1 MYSTLFIDWM
11 PDIEAFHI
19 GSVSIRWYSL
29 LWVIG
34 LIGAY
39 FIVKRLYRQ
48 QNIPD
53 EKFDPLFIYCFVGVL
68 AGARLGHC
76 LFYEPGYF
84 LGSAKGFIEMF
95 VPVHFARD
103 SWEWHYSGYTGLA
116 SHGGAIGVLIAIIL
130 YVRNT
135 GVKFFTV
142 MDNVCISVPFI
153 AGSIRLGNLMN
164 SEIIGSPTDVPWAF
178 IFERVDQMPRHPGQ
192 LYEAMAYFCFFFVG
206 MFFYKIKKLNVGK
219 GFYFGLCIFLIFT
232 FRFFIEYTKEIQEA
246 FEASLP
252 IDMGQILS
260 IPFIVVGI
268 ACTIGG
274 PWLVKM
280 GAKGKE

>member
-178 IFERVDQMPRHPGQ
+178 IFHTNDALVGGQLAPRHPAQ
-192 LYEAMAYFCFFFVG
+192 LYEAIAYFVVLILIVMLYRRNKPKVGTGLFF
-206 MFFYKIKKLNVGK
+206 
-219 GFYFGLCIFLIFT
+219 GFLLLTVFSFRFLIE
-232 FRFFIEYTKEIQEA
+232 FIKMEQVD
-246 FEASLP
+246 FEQGMLLN
-252 IDMGQILS
+252 MGQLLS
-260 IPFIVVGI
+260 IPFILTGI
-268 ACTIGG
+268 YF
-274 PWLVKM
+274 LVRAVRNNEK
-280 GAKGKE
+280 

>member
-76 LFYEPGYF
+76 LFYESGYF

-178 IFERVDQMPRHPGQ
+178 IFHTNDALVGGQLAPRHPAQ
-192 LYEAMAYFCFFFVG
+192 LYEAIAYFVILILIVMLYRRNKSKVGTGLFF
-206 MFFYKIKKLNVGK
+206 
-219 GFYFGLCIFLIFT
+219 GFLLLTVFSFRFLIE
-232 FRFFIEYTKEIQEA
+232 FIKMEQVD
-246 FEASLP
+246 FEQGMLLN
-252 IDMGQILS
+252 MGQLLS
-260 IPFIVVGI
+260 IPFILTGI
-268 ACTIGG
+268 YF
-274 PWLVKM
+274 LVRAVSNNEK
-280 GAKGKE
+280 

>member
-153 AGSIRLGNLMN
+153 AGCIRLGNLMN

-178 IFERVDQMPRHPGQ
+178 IFHTNDALVGGQLAPRHPAQ
-192 LYEAMAYFCFFFVG
+192 LYEAIAYFVILILIVMLYGRNKSKVGTGLFF
-206 MFFYKIKKLNVGK
+206 
-219 GFYFGLCIFLIFT
+219 GFLLLTVFSFRFLIE
-232 FRFFIEYTKEIQEA
+232 FIKMEQVD
-246 FEASLP
+246 FEQGMLLN
-252 IDMGQILS
+252 MGQLLS
-260 IPFIVVGI
+260 IPFILTGI
-268 ACTIGG
+268 YF
-274 PWLVKM
+274 LVRAVRNNEK
-280 GAKGKE
+280 